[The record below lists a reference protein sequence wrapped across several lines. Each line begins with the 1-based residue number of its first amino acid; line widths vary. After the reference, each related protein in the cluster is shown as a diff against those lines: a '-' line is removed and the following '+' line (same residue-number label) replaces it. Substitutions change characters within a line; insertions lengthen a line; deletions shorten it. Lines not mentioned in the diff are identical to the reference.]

1 MRKLLLILAFFIFVV
16 GCTPTPEQ
24 IHPYVEQTLAK
35 WPTQTAYPTYTPN
48 PINTPTPTNTSTPI
62 PTPTPTQVTL
72 TIEEVIGY
80 FIEAGLPITEII
92 YYTEET
98 DPNELLGRP
107 NQYIAKVNWTDERIS
122 GWQDGVQAGGSIE
135 LFLNPTDMQARK
147 DYLELVT
154 QIMSPIVEYAY
165 SNGSVLLRVSH
176 SLTPTQAQEYETIL
190 MSIP

>member
-1 MRKLLLILAFFIFVV
+1 MKVKILIILSLVILT
-16 GCTPTPEQ
+16 GCVPSEKQVQTAIALTLTSMPTNTPVPTKTPTP
-24 IHPYVEQTLAK
+24 TL
-35 WPTQTAYPTYTPN
+35 
-48 PINTPTPTNTSTPI
+48 TPTPTNTPTPI
-62 PTPTPTQVTL
+62 PTATPTQTPL
-72 TIEEVIGY
+72 TIEEVLGF
-80 FIEAGLPITEII
+80 FIEAGLPITETI

-122 GWQDGVQAGGSIE
+122 SWQDGVQAGGSIE

-154 QIMSPIVEYAY
+154 QIMSTLVEYAY
-165 SNGSVLLRVSH
+165 SNGNVLLRLSH